1 MCPGPVWNSG
11 KALEGTCSVSPGDAQ
26 VLSDLR
32 QKVGVRAD
40 EIVPMEIGPGLPSAT
55 VPVGRKTSAAFPQ
68 QTATTFGEMGVKW
81 RLGSGTAGD
90 IGSQ

>member
-1 MCPGPVWNSG
+1 MCPSAVWDSAWRQRERVAFG
-11 KALEGTCSVSPGDAQ
+11 RVYAQ

-32 QKVGVRAD
+32 QKAGVRAD

-55 VPVGRKTSAAFPQ
+55 VPVGRKTSAGFPQ
-68 QTATTFGEMGVKW
+68 QTATTFGEMGVTW

>member
-1 MCPGPVWNSG
+1 MH
-11 KALEGTCSVSPGDAQ
+11 AQ

-32 QKVGVRAD
+32 QKAGVRAD
-40 EIVPMEIGPGLPSAT
+40 EIVPMEISPGLPSAT
-55 VPVGRKTSAAFPQ
+55 DPVGRKTSAGFPQ

-90 IGSQ
+90 IGSH